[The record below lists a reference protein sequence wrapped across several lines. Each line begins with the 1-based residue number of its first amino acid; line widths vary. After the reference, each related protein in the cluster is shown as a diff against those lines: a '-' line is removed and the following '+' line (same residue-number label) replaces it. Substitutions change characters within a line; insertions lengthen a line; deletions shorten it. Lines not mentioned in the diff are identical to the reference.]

1 MPCELSG
8 THGCADFNGRFKRQE
23 LDAQPPGFE
32 EPF

>member
-8 THGCADFNGRFKRQE
+8 THGCADFNGRFKWQE
-23 LDAQPPGFE
+23 LDAEPPGLE